1 MSDAA
6 SDGRSDAG
14 PEIRPEIS
22 SEVRPEAGPPAPSR
36 ARFTPCYIVLVVV
49 AALVVLALSWWV
61 HPLGMRDAL
70 GLSVL
75 LVLGAASAR
84 LRDVESESQIDL
96 SFTAAILLCALP
108 LVGPFGAGLV
118 GALIPLLDLRRA
130 FGPAGVFNS
139 AMTCLIGGASG
150 LAYVAFGGWVPVP
163 ASATG
168 GDLLRGVAL
177 PLVGADIVLC
187 LVNLVVVG
195 TMIWLHTPAGSRI
208 AVDPFV
214 ATLPIYLGYALTGF
228 LFVVLWSPADVG
240 PLAAVF
246 LVAPLVV
253 ARWAYAQ
260 YIEESR
266 SRGRILQTLAAAGGG
281 RDGSE
286 LRSARI
292 DWLVRNLETRLALG
306 GRPAAALRYAATL
319 HDIGTVAVPREML
332 TRDPHDLTPAQLRV
346 IAAHAPAGAAVLGDI
361 DFLEAAARVVR
372 HHHERWDGR
381 GYPDGLAGAD
391 IPLPARILGVIDAF
405 EAVAWPAAESDPGR
419 ITEAVAEIRSRAGT
433 QFDPDVVDALV
444 SLFDESHW
452 KSSPLSDQS
461 EPFIDS
467 AGEMWAG
474 SRPRLRHAHP
484 QVSDLL
490 SRDVPPAGP
499 RAAAS
504 TALGSTALGS
514 TARGS
519 TARGSTAIGE
529 APTPAGRAP
538 RVPSRST
545 AWRRLVTWRDVES
558 LVHRTRAH
566 SERAIGGRLPV
577 GRSGVIVVGASLVAL
592 VLLVLAAGFA
602 AQLQGPGPEQAAPV
616 VMVVYFA
623 VLVVAERFRLRIR
636 GRLETAPT
644 AAAVGI
650 ALALTAGLPGVPA
663 IVLSTMQIAGVVLA
677 AQLVDWVFVR
687 RHLPGPERF
696 DALVDAAIRGTT
708 VILLSAIVR
717 DVRWSGEPLLVTLG
731 QRPGWWQALLLTTV
745 VGLVLLL
752 EVPPRA
758 ARRAETERARWRD
771 TVGQEL
777 RDGFGLGTAMAG
789 TGVLI
794 AITET
799 TLGLIAV
806 PLLILPLAITQLA
819 VRRYAL
825 TQLAYLQ
832 SVRALS
838 RLPEIAGVVRAGHAE
853 RVASVAVALGRE
865 LHMREGEVREL
876 EFAALLHDIGQ
887 VTLRRPI
894 PFGATV
900 LAAPADQDRI
910 AEAGA
915 GILEHSGTLDAVVE
929 VVRYQT
935 VPYHQVMGKRG
946 WSQLASR
953 VVKVA
958 NAYDDYLASD
968 PDAHVADAVE
978 RLYLGLG
985 HEFDPRVVRA
995 LESLT
1000 RRYGHDLAAPRAST
1014 PPQVTRQR
1022 TARA

>member
-1 MSDAA
+1 MTIIDTHAHIYPDAIALKAAKSTGIFYDIPMCLDGTLGQLMAHGEAAGISRFLVHSVAVTPSRVHSINDYLMRVSAEHPDRLIGFGTLHPDYEDVPGELDRIKAGGLHGVKLHPDIQTFLLDDRRAVAMFRAMAERGLPALVHTGDYRYAYSQPERMAHVLDQVPDLKVICAHLGGWSVWNEAWRVLAEGGRLVIVDISKVREYAA
-6 SDGRSDAG
+6 S
-14 PEIRPEIS
+14 
-22 SEVRPEAGPPAPSR
+22 
-36 ARFTPCYIVLVVV
+36 
-49 AALVVLALSWWV
+49 
-61 HPLGMRDAL
+61 
-70 GLSVL
+70 
-75 LVLGAASAR
+75 
-84 LRDVESESQIDL
+84 
-96 SFTAAILLCALP
+96 
-108 LVGPFGAGLV
+108 
-118 GALIPLLDLRRA
+118 
-130 FGPAGVFNS
+130 
-139 AMTCLIGGASG
+139 
-150 LAYVAFGGWVPVP
+150 
-163 ASATG
+163 
-168 GDLLRGVAL
+168 
-177 PLVGADIVLC
+177 
-187 LVNLVVVG
+187 
-195 TMIWLHTPAGSRI
+195 
-208 AVDPFV
+208 
-214 ATLPIYLGYALTGF
+214 
-228 LFVVLWSPADVG
+228 
-240 PLAAVF
+240 
-246 LVAPLVV
+246 
-253 ARWAYAQ
+253 
-260 YIEESR
+260 
-266 SRGRILQTLAAAGGG
+266 LQTLAAAGGG

-504 TALGSTALGS
+504 TALGSTA
-514 TARGS
+514 RGS

-577 GRSGVIVVGASLVAL
+577 GRSWVIVVGASLVAL

-602 AQLQGPGPEQAAPV
+602 ARLQGPGPEQAAPV

-929 VVRYQT
+929 VVRYQA